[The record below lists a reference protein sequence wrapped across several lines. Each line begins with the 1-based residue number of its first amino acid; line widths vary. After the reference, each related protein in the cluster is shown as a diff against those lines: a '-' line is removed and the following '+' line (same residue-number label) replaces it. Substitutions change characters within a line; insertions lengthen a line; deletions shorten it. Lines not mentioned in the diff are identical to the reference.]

1 MLETVF
7 GATLLLLAG
16 SVPDGQSTDSATAS
30 LFEFDRGVAG
40 EWIIVNDDVMGG
52 LSSSRFEDNEEG
64 FATFEGELSLENNG
78 GFASVRALAP
88 EGVLADRSALVLR
101 VRGDGRT
108 YQVRL
113 RTDRRFDGIAYM
125 AEFATVE
132 GEWQEVRTPLS
143 DFQPTFRGRRPAGA
157 QPLSPAKVQ
166 QIGLLLADKRP
177 GAFRLDVDWIRA
189 QSTGSSNPAR

>member
-1 MLETVF
+1 MLW
-7 GATLLLLAG
+7 ATLLLLAG
-16 SVPDGQSTDSATAS
+16 SGPDGQSTDSEPAS

-113 RTDRRFDGIAYM
+113 RTDRRFDGISYM
-125 AEFATVE
+125 AEFSTVE
-132 GEWQEVRTPLS
+132 GEWQEVRMPLS

-177 GAFRLDVDWIRA
+177 GAFRLDVAWIRA
-189 QSTGSSNPAR
+189 QSTGGSNSAR